1 MGLYV
6 AIPLVLFILLL
17 LWVVPVGLWLQAIF
31 SIGGGDVT
39 ILGLVGMRFRRVPPG
54 VIVNGLIAA
63 RKAGLHDVSTSDLEV
78 HYMAGGNVDKVVDAL
93 IAASKAG
100 IELTYSIATAIDL
113 AGRDV
118 LSAVQTSVYPKVI
131 DAPIDGKLSAVAKD
145 GIEVRARARVTVRTD
160 IPNLVG
166 GATEDTII
174 ARVDLIYPDP
184 GFIVERKDNLLG
196 IVLTHAHEDHI
207 GAIAHLWPQLK
218 CKIYATP
225 FTAVL
230 IKEKFKEKH
239 IDITKDLKIVELNGT
254 VSLDP
259 FEIEY
264 ITLTH
269 SILEPNGLRIKTPVG
284 SILHTGDWKVDPD
297 PLIGDKI
304 NENRL
309 KEIGEEGVLAMI
321 CDSTNVF
328 SAGRS
333 GSELDVRKN
342 LLNVMSRLKKRIIIT
357 SFASNVA
364 RMETA
369 FYCAE
374 KTGRQISLVGRSMHR
389 IYKAARQCGYL
400 KNTIEPID
408 PREAKNFS
416 REKIVYL
423 CTGSQGEPM
432 GAMMRISSYTH
443 PDVFIEQGDAVIF
456 SSKIIPGNEKKL
468 YKLHNQLVKDG
479 IEVISEETEFIHV
492 SGHPNREDLKDMYNW
507 VKPKCV
513 IPVHGEHRHMIEH
526 ISFAKEMQ
534 VPHPVQVENG
544 DIVKLYPGDKPEV
557 YDKAPSGRLYLD
569 GNISVDGDSQSIKDR
584 KNLSAN
590 GYLEV
595 TIMITPKGNV
605 HNNPVLSYRGLPVYD
620 KDEFNY
626 GLEYE
631 IEKTTRSFKVG
642 SKQQEHNLI
651 DALKIA
657 CRKFSKEKTGKKPFT
672 NINLVRI

>member
-1 MGLYV
+1 MKNELLFC
-6 AIPLVLFILLL
+6 PLGGSGEIGMNMNLFAYGKPGEHKWIM
-17 LWVVPVGLWLQAIF
+17 VD
-31 SIGGGDVT
+31 IGVT
-39 ILGLVGMRFRRVPPG
+39 FADDTLPG
-54 VIVNGLIAA
+54 I
-63 RKAGLHDVSTSDLEV
+63 
-78 HYMAGGNVDKVVDAL
+78 
-93 IAASKAG
+93 
-100 IELTYSIATAIDL
+100 
-113 AGRDV
+113 
-118 LSAVQTSVYPKVI
+118 
-131 DAPIDGKLSAVAKD
+131 
-145 GIEVRARARVTVRTD
+145 
-160 IPNLVG
+160 
-166 GATEDTII
+166 
-174 ARVDLIYPDP
+174 DLIYADP
-184 GFIVERKDNLLG
+184 GFVVDKKDSLLG

-218 CKIYATP
+218 CKIFATP
-225 FTAVL
+225 FTALL

-239 IDITKDLKIVELNGT
+239 IDITKELIIVQLNGT
-254 VSLDP
+254 INLNP
-259 FEIEY
+259 FKIEY

-269 SILEPNGLRIKTPVG
+269 SILEPNGLRIETPSGV
-284 SILHTGDWKVDPD
+284 ILHTGDWKVDPN
-297 PLIGDKI
+297 PLIGGKI
-304 NENRL
+304 NSKRL
-309 KEIGEEGVLAMI
+309 QEIGQEGVLAMI

-328 SAGRS
+328 SHGKS

-342 LLNVMSRLKKRIIIT
+342 MLNIMSSLKKRIIIT

-389 IYKAARQCGYL
+389 IYKAAKQCGYL
-400 KNTIEPID
+400 KNIIEPID
-408 PREAKNFS
+408 PREAKNIS

-443 PDVFIEQGDAVIF
+443 PDVLIEKDDAVIF

-479 IEVISEETEFIHV
+479 IEVISEETEFVHV
-492 SGHPNREDLKDMYNW
+492 SGHPNREDLKDMYGW

-526 ISFAKEMQ
+526 INFAKEMK
-534 VPHPVQVENG
+534 VPNPVQVENG
-544 DIVKLYPGDKPEV
+544 DIVRLFPGVPKV
-557 YDKAPSGRLYLD
+557 FDKAPSGRLYLD
-569 GNISVDGDSQSIKDR
+569 GNISVEEDSLSIKDR

-595 TIMITPKGNV
+595 TVLISSKGNTYKK
-605 HNNPVLSYRGLPVYD
+605 PIISFRGIPVYETE
-620 KDEFNY
+620 EFIW
-626 GLEYE
+626 GLEEE
-631 IEKTTRSFKVG
+631 IEKLTKTFSLN
-642 SKQQEHNLI
+642 SKKQEHNLI

-657 CRKFSKEKTGKKPFT
+657 SRKYTKEITGKKPFT